1 MSKTILA
8 AFAALVAVS
17 APAIAVDYSELK
29 SAYSAEGFAG
39 ADERWRRLTS
49 NRYAEC
55 SRYGDKS
62 NTRLNVLVDN
72 YLAIGEALQSNNEAA
87 AMAATERLSR
97 SINNNKRFEACWNS
111 VARRADVSREFRA
124 MIKDM

>member
-8 AFAALVAVS
+8 AFAAFVAVS
-17 APAIAVDYSELK
+17 APATAADYSQIRA
-29 SAYSAEGFAG
+29 AYSEEGFAG

-49 NRYAEC
+49 NRYDEC

-72 YLAIGEALQSNNEAA
+72 YLAIGEALQSNNQAA
-87 AMAATERLSR
+87 AMAATERLSTT
-97 SINNNKRFEACWNS
+97 INSSKRFKGCWNT
-111 VARRADVSREFRA
+111 VARRADVSREFRD
-124 MIKDM
+124 MIKQM